1 MTAIRSTRSLDVETR
16 VQDYLDDKLQTV
28 ADLNNLDSLLQK
40 IQQQHELLRVQVR
53 LISVSFRRSLVDK
66 P

>member
-40 IQQQHELLRVQVR
+40 IHQQHELLRVQVR
-53 LISVSFRRSLVDK
+53 LISVSFRRSLVDE